1 MYNLN
6 MAINVIISAILVI
19 QSAFALPFNSLVF
32 RIDNEAS
39 VFESGDDMYTVIW
52 STSLPGT
59 GCVTYEYEGEE
70 YKVMTI
76 TELREY
82 KADMF
87 TTVFIGNSQTMAV
100 NGKMVTPRGY
110 RNV

>member
-19 QSAFALPFNSLVF
+19 QSAFALPFSTLVF

-39 VFESGDDMYTVIW
+39 VFESGDEMYTVIW

-59 GCVTYEYEGEE
+59 GYVTYTYEGKE
-70 YKVMTI
+70 YVVKDGGII
-76 TELREY
+76 TFL
-82 KADMF
+82 F
-87 TTVFIGNSQTMAV
+87 
-100 NGKMVTPRGY
+100 
-110 RNV
+110 NV